1 MFFQHVKQNSLT
13 YKNQGFRR
21 FFKKNFHYNQKN
33 ALTDAAEYDRM
44 KQSIDEE
51 KYLTAFTFRERKT
64 VRPPQQNR
72 RE

>member
-1 MFFQHVKQNSLT
+1 MIK
-13 YKNQGFRR
+13 
-21 FFKKNFHYNQKN
+21 KN
-33 ALTDAAEYDRM
+33 ALTDAAEYDKM
-44 KQSIDEE
+44 EQSIDEE

>member
-1 MFFQHVKQNSLT
+1 MSSKIALHIKIKDSEDFSKKFFIIIK
-13 YKNQGFRR
+13 
-21 FFKKNFHYNQKN
+21 KN
-33 ALTDAAEYDRM
+33 ALTEAAEYDRM

>member
-1 MFFQHVKQNSLT
+1 MSSKKALHIKIKDSEFFSD
-13 YKNQGFRR
+13 
-21 FFKKNFHYNQKN
+21 
-33 ALTDAAEYDRM
+33 ALTDAAEYDKM
-44 KQSIDEE
+44 EQSIDEE

>member
-1 MFFQHVKQNSLT
+1 MSSKKALHIKIKDSEFFSEKIFIMI
-13 YKNQGFRR
+13 K
-21 FFKKNFHYNQKN
+21 KN
-33 ALTDAAEYDRM
+33 ALTDAAEYDKM
-44 KQSIDEE
+44 EQSIDEE